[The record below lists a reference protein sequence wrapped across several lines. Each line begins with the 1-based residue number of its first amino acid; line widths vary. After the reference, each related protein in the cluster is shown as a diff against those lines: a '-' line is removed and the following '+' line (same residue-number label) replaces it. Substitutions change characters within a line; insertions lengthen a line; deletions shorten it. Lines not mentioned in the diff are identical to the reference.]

1 MQDIQTASPNVSNQP
16 SASTPHIFQYTL
28 PDMTVGAFFD
38 NRISKQAK
46 HLSLLNEIQ
55 LLQTRLAAH
64 NSSVIELF
72 CLLVENAPGVIP
84 CEWTA
89 VADVIATEKRFWVYP
104 TTTVGQFEEGCVTD
118 VFMPYLNRKQLT
130 AEWARLLEHARRVHE
145 CQTSGR
151 THSYDY

>member
-1 MQDIQTASPNVSNQP
+1 MQDIQAASLIVSNQP
-16 SASTPHIFQYTL
+16 SVSAPQIFQYTL

-38 NRISKQAK
+38 NRISEKGR

-72 CLLVENAPGVIP
+72 CLLLENAPEALP
-84 CEWTA
+84 YEWTA
-89 VADVIATEKRFWVYP
+89 VADVIATEQRFWVYP
-104 TTTVGQFEEGCVTD
+104 TTTVGQFEEGCVAD

-130 AEWARLLEHARRVHE
+130 AEWARLLEHARRIHE
-145 CQTSGR
+145 CQESGR
-151 THSYDY
+151 THCYDY